1 LLRIDSL
8 LYMVKVGDYLGQ
20 NYGRVT
26 KVEETRVEIRELVQD
41 ATGEWVT
48 RSAVLQLQD
57 RSR

>member
-1 LLRIDSL
+1 
-8 LYMVKVGDYLGQ
+8 VKVGDYLGQ